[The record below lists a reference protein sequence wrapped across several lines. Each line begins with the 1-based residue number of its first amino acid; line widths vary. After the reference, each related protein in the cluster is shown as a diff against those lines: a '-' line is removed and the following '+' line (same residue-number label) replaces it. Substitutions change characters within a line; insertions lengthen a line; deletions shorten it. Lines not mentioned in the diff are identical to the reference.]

1 MPKECITNSLPG
13 SCCSNSPYGIFK
25 THSRMWGY
33 TYWMTWL
40 FKYESWGR
48 YNTHHSQCAFVWFL
62 LVLQAGFYRPV
73 SFYKSKSPLQRPKP
87 VRTLTRRI
95 SVFLPLMICQSYITF
110 KARLARHLPTTAF
123 PRPIS
128 RGRADW
134 DIKTKAQRH
143 TRTCGEL
150 VQSVFILWWAVYGQ
164 GCPVERILS
173 NPS

>member
-1 MPKECITNSLPG
+1 MPG

-40 FKYESWGR
+40 FKNESWGR

-95 SVFLPLMICQSYITF
+95 SVFLPLMICQSYVSLSKLGSLASF
-110 KARLARHLPTTAF
+110 PQLLSLVPSREARESWLRHKNEST
-123 PRPIS
+123 
-128 RGRADW
+128 
-134 DIKTKAQRH
+134 KTYAH
-143 TRTCGEL
+143 TRRACAKR
-150 VQSVFILWWAVYGQ
+150 FILWWAVYGQ